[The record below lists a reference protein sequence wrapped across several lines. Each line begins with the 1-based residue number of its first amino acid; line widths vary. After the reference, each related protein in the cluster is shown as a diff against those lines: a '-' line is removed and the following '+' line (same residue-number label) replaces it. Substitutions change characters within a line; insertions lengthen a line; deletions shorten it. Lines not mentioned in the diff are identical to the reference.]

1 MKAAFALFFWALFAA
16 LPAAAQ
22 FSADIPS
29 PGAAEQLRLGVQ
41 AFHRGRYAESI
52 LLLEKSLAYQP
63 DSALIQY
70 WVGRAYYQSGFEE
83 TALRAWEPLLS
94 APDAPPFLKARAEYI
109 RASRAL
115 DQVPKD
121 LSYVEVE
128 RYRGQ
133 QGKTE
138 LFLRP
143 SAILSRRDGS
153 TLVVGHGSNELLTLD
168 SSGIVRKRDRGGLAG
183 LDRPFGIAALPDG
196 TLFVSEFRGDRI
208 LRIAPDGSTRA
219 IGSSGRGPGNFLGPQ
234 YIACDDAGY
243 VYVDDYGNDRICK
256 LDSDGNFVLSF
267 GGKQDESGF
276 SGLESPSGLVVKDG
290 TVYVADSLRKSIFEF
305 DGDGNYL
312 GVLAQ
317 GQLHFPEGLALWQ
330 GGTSLLVADTDR
342 IVSIDLSTE
351 TLDPVYSPP
360 DRHARIV
367 DAVPDHNGNL
377 LYCDFDASAVAVLSE
392 SSQIAAGYDVE
403 IERIMADAF
412 PVVDVDVS
420 VRDRSGSPVVGL
432 RERNFYLTERL
443 STNHQMDE
451 AGKAVV
457 RREVI
462 VAPAMDQTLIGVGQL
477 ARDSHVAVLIER
489 SSELSARSDELRSAL
504 NDLYTALDAA
514 GLSPP
519 SLFTAGEVPA
529 RQTTP
534 DVSAV
539 LRLALL
545 PASGSGRFD
554 AGLRLAATS
563 LLPSGARDAI
573 IYVGT
578 GDIDES
584 SFVGTS
590 LSELGALLKNNEIH
604 FFAVVLGTPSASL
617 RYLAQQSDGA
627 VYSASRPR
635 GLGDLAADL
644 VSSPSGRYRLR
655 FTSKADSGFGRD
667 YLAIGVEA
675 YLYEKSGRDELGY
688 YAPLK

>member
-1 MKAAFALFFWALFAA
+1 M
-16 LPAAAQ
+16 
-22 FSADIPS
+22 
-29 PGAAEQLRLGVQ
+29 
-41 AFHRGRYAESI
+41 
-52 LLLEKSLAYQP
+52 
-63 DSALIQY
+63 
-70 WVGRAYYQSGFEE
+70 
-83 TALRAWEPLLS
+83 
-94 APDAPPFLKARAEYI
+94 
-109 RASRAL
+109 
-115 DQVPKD
+115 
-121 LSYVEVE
+121 
-128 RYRGQ
+128 
-133 QGKTE
+133 
-138 LFLRP
+138 
-143 SAILSRRDGS
+143 
-153 TLVVGHGSNELLTLD
+153 
-168 SSGIVRKRDRGGLAG
+168 
-183 LDRPFGIAALPDG
+183 
-196 TLFVSEFRGDRI
+196 
-208 LRIAPDGSTRA
+208 
-219 IGSSGRGPGNFLGPQ
+219 
-234 YIACDDAGY
+234 
-243 VYVDDYGNDRICK
+243 
-256 LDSDGNFVLSF
+256 
-267 GGKQDESGF
+267 
-276 SGLESPSGLVVKDG
+276 
-290 TVYVADSLRKSIFEF
+290 
-305 DGDGNYL
+305 
-312 GVLAQ
+312 
-317 GQLHFPEGLALWQ
+317 
-330 GGTSLLVADTDR
+330 
-342 IVSIDLSTE
+342 
-351 TLDPVYSPP
+351 
-360 DRHARIV
+360 
-367 DAVPDHNGNL
+367 
-377 LYCDFDASAVAVLSE
+377 
-392 SSQIAAGYDVE
+392 
-403 IERIMADAF
+403 
-412 PVVDVDVS
+412 
-420 VRDRSGSPVVGL
+420 
-432 RERNFYLTERL
+432 
-443 STNHQMDE
+443 
-451 AGKAVV
+451 
-457 RREVI
+457 
-462 VAPAMDQTLIGVGQL
+462 
-477 ARDSHVAVLIER
+477 AVLIER